1 MEPKVIFLV
10 GPTACG
16 KSELAV
22 ELASKINAEIIS
34 CDSMQ
39 VYKGMEILSAAPSY
53 DLRKKIKHH
62 LIGYV
67 NPQSQYNVAKFRRKA
82 IGKIKE
88 ILKRGKIPLFVGGSG
103 LYYKVLL
110 DGIFDEEEPNQ
121 KLRQRLYQEAKE
133 YGTYFLYER
142 LKKIDPKSTSKIHPN
157 DLKRIVR
164 ALEVYEKTGIPIS
177 EWQKK
182 AKGIFKDYEVKVF
195 GIFRSKEMI
204 LKRVR
209 QRTESMFRK
218 GLLEEVKKLL
228 KLKLSK
234 TAKEAI
240 GIKEI
245 EGYLEGRY
253 SLTETKKLIIKNTLR
268 LVKKQFTWFKKDPRV
283 YWINIDDEGFKK
295 AVQIILEKIK

>member
-1 MEPKVIFLV
+1 
-10 GPTACG
+10 
-16 KSELAV
+16 
-22 ELASKINAEIIS
+22 
-34 CDSMQ
+34 
-39 VYKGMEILSAAPSY
+39 
-53 DLRKKIKHH
+53 
-62 LIGYV
+62 
-67 NPQSQYNVAKFRRKA
+67 
-82 IGKIKE
+82 
-88 ILKRGKIPLFVGGSG
+88 VGGSG

-268 LVKKQFTWFKKDPRV
+268 LVKKQFTWFKKDPRI